1 LEPSGHG
8 RKIDIEQVDGQV
20 QTASRAAR
28 PLLPRRHAALANRAR
43 TAVWVSEFR
52 FREDSMLMEANGRRK
67 RIGLALSGGGFRAT
81 LFHLGVVRFL
91 RDADILRSVT
101 HITSVSGGSV
111 LAAHLAL
118 NWDRYVGTEDQ
129 FDAVAAEVV
138 RFVRMDVRNRIVRRA
153 PLALPIHLARWLM
166 RMGTDRR
173 LTRTGMLEVYYE
185 RFLYGDTCLFQL
197 PEHPQL
203 HILSTNL
210 TEGSLC
216 SFTREGVIFQKRMPG
231 ELFRFER
238 LHAGLATVPLAV
250 TASSAFPGFFPP
262 LQIDGRDVGAVA
274 GQFNRQVFTDGG
286 VFDNLG
292 VRMFRNIERTWIGK
306 EAALTLDDVYDVG
319 CVAQALKSA
328 AGVQATTPFGR
339 ISQMYHEA
347 RGGGGSNGGSDGGPQ
362 EQAVVGPL
370 CSVISQAALYREPAF
385 QAIQPDDP
393 EAASLLE
400 SVRLSGKDP
409 EHHDRIWLNRQI
421 VETVLRQVTGQR
433 CLRPMTS
440 MFDQVLVSD
449 AGKHLQARTE
459 VGSAGLIATA
469 MRASD
474 IGMDRV
480 WQLEKE
486 TFGNQPGFLFMP
498 MTHVVPRHE
507 DATAP
512 HPEIQRRMPDIRT
525 DLDAFSALEVSAL
538 VRHGYC
544 VARSVCRRRPELF
557 GGDPPRAPPWDPSE
571 QPGGAA
577 QAARLRPLA
586 LLDRH
591 RGPTDEV
598 ITARLLRHSAE
609 RRVWSRLF
617 NYRDWA
623 SYLYLL
629 ILIPLLSI
637 GPALIY
643 RAWSEHTE
651 AKKTRQTIA
660 AIARSGQD
668 QQVVAEMVSRRP
680 TAAWGPLKYE
690 EVSHFEPLSNEG
702 FTFTSDT
709 LIFDLRQSAGQV
721 PTDDGETA
729 GADTALL
736 RRRIR
741 FHKNDDY
748 DGQTFRFHLGVPTA
762 TADARCLNARLNP
775 VLSRLKSS
783 SANRQ
788 GLRSRWEL
796 RLDVSKVPV
805 ETPVD
810 VYLEVF
816 MRGRFDGDFHS
827 DPHEM
832 AVVEVPAGMLSM
844 WLLLPEKRPFDRY
857 RLLEL
862 DPTDPDYV
870 KLIRPSE
877 GVEDAGGTIIYWS
890 LLSPRVDRRYECH
903 WTWRE

>member
-1 LEPSGHG
+1 
-8 RKIDIEQVDGQV
+8 
-20 QTASRAAR
+20 
-28 PLLPRRHAALANRAR
+28 
-43 TAVWVSEFR
+43 
-52 FREDSMLMEANGRRK
+52 MEANGRRR

-118 NWDRYVGTEDQ
+118 NWDRYTGTEDQ

-166 RMGTDRR
+166 RMKADRR
-173 LTRTGMLEVYYE
+173 LTRTGMLEVYYQT
-185 RFLYGDTCLFQL
+185 FLYGDTCLFQL
-197 PEHPQL
+197 PEEPQL

-262 LQIDGRDVGAVA
+262 LQIDGREVGAAA

-292 VRMFRNIERTWIGK
+292 VRMFRNIERTWIGQ

-319 CVAQALKSA
+319 CVAQALQSA
-328 AGVQATTPFGR
+328 NGVHAGTPFGR

-347 RGGGGSNGGSDGGPQ
+347 RQGGSNGGTRDSNRDSNGGSDGGPQ

-370 CSVISQAALYREPAF
+370 CEVISQSALYREPAF

-409 EHHDRIWLNRQI
+409 EHRDRIWLNRQI

-459 VGSAGLIATA
+459 VRAAGLIATA

-486 TFGNQPGFLFMP
+486 TFGNQPGFLFVP

-512 HPEIQRRMPDIRT
+512 HPEIQRRLPDIRT
-525 DLDAFSALEVSAL
+525 DLDEFSELEVSAL

-557 GGDPPRAPPWDPSE
+557 GAAPPPGPPWDPGE
-571 QPGGAA
+571 RPGTV
-577 QAARLRPLA
+577 ARVARRSLA
-586 LLDRH
+586 ILERH

-598 ITARLLRHSAE
+598 ITARLLRRSAE

-623 SYLYLL
+623 SYVYLA

-637 GPALIY
+637 GPLLVY
-643 RAWSEHTE
+643 RFWSERAETT
-651 AKKTRQTIA
+651 KTRQTIA

-668 QQVVAEMVSRRP
+668 QKVVTELVGNRP
-680 TAAWGPLKYE
+680 AAAWGPLQYE
-690 EVSHFEPLSNEG
+690 EVSHFAPISDEG

-709 LIFDLRQSAGQV
+709 LIFDLRQSGGPV
-721 PTDDGETA
+721 PTDDG
-729 GADTALL
+729 DTADANTAFL
-736 RRRIR
+736 RRRVR
-741 FHKNDDY
+741 FHKNEDY
-748 DGQTFRFHLGVPTA
+748 SGQAFRFQFGVPA
-762 TADARCLNARLNP
+762 AQADARCLNAKLNP

-783 SANRQ
+783 APNRQ
-788 GLRSRWEL
+788 GFKSRWEL
-796 RLDVSKVPV
+796 RLDVSKVPI
-805 ETPVD
+805 ETPID
-810 VYLEVF
+810 VQLDVF
-816 MRGRFDGDFHS
+816 MHDRFDGDFRN

-832 AVVEVPAGMLSM
+832 AVVEVPTGMLSM
-844 WLLLPEKRPFDRY
+844 WLLLPEQRPHDRY

-862 DPTDPDYV
+862 DPADPDFV
-870 KLIRPSE
+870 KLVRPSE
-877 GVEDAGGTIIYWS
+877 GEEDAGGTIIYWS